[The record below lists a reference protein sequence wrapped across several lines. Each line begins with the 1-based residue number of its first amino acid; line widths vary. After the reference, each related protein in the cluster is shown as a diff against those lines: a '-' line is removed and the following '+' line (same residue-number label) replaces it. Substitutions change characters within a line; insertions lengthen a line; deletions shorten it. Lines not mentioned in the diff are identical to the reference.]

1 MLWNLATIFAGCV
14 VSVFFF
20 FFVILYVCREQ
31 QRRLLHNKSAKA
43 LGLSLVF
50 VRLKASR
57 QAHPLVEFFL
67 LLISCFF
74 ACFLHATF
82 FLAVCRF
89 RLALIKL
96 LYLTVGCF

>member
-14 VSVFFF
+14 VSV